1 MRILSVVLFGL
12 LSAAFLSGCPEKK
25 AEKETPTAEDPAAA
39 ADQNGAAEDKKDDKA
54 DEKSADKKDKKNDEG
69 GEEKDEEGGW

>member
-1 MRILSVVLFGL
+1 MQRTFSVVLFGL

-39 ADQNGAAEDKKDDKA
+39 DQNGAAEDKKDEKA
-54 DEKSADKKDKKNDEG
+54 EEKADKKNDEG
-69 GEEKDEEGGW
+69 GEEKEEEGGW

>member
-1 MRILSVVLFGL
+1 MQRTLSVVLFGL

-25 AEKETPTAEDPAAA
+25 AEKETPTPEDPAA
-39 ADQNGAAEDKKDDKA
+39 ADQNGAAEDKKDEKA

-69 GEEKDEEGGW
+69 GEEKEEEGGW

>member
-1 MRILSVVLFGL
+1 MQRTLSVVLFGL

-39 ADQNGAAEDKKDDKA
+39 DQNGTAEDKDDEKA
-54 DEKSADKKDKKNDEG
+54 DEKSADKKNDEG
-69 GEEKDEEGGW
+69 GEEKEDEGGW